1 MAPLFRSCR
10 GVFRAGRWW
19 LAVVLALGLSGCK
32 AWETHDEG
40 LRDNG
45 LSQTARKARPDKKEK
60 DMDYMGLSEES
71 RQVERDLS
79 GQ

>member
-1 MAPLFRSCR
+1 MAPIFRSCR
-10 GVFRAGRWW
+10 GLFRAGRWW
-19 LAVVLALGLSGCK
+19 LALAVALGLSGCK
-32 AWETHDEG
+32 LWDTPKEG

-45 LSQTARKARPDKKEK
+45 LSHLARKARPEKQEK
-60 DMDYMGLSEES
+60 DMDYLGLSEES